1 MSTDENTTIASCTAQ
16 RMGLEILNTGPHTLP
31 MLARMFADMHP
42 DVLASCW
49 LALFVDAMGE
59 TGAPMAEI
67 ARCLNPVVV
76 KLNHRPA
83 KAMRRTSPKKG
94 KYHNGIT
101 PGINTAVGDSG
112 ENLRD
117 LRSDGETRIP
127 ATVFGSV
134 RNRAKMRQ
142 SDLVR
147 VPSVRPGKV

>member
-1 MSTDENTTIASCTAQ
+1 MTTTIRPVTAQ
-16 RMGLEILNTGPHTLP
+16 RAGMNIIERGPYGLPQLTRIFE
-31 MLARMFADMHP
+31 DMHP
-42 DVLASCW
+42 DILASCW

>member
-1 MSTDENTTIASCTAQ
+1 MNPTIRPVTAQ
-16 RMGLEILNTGPHTLP
+16 RAGMNIIERGPYGLPQLTRIFE
-31 MLARMFADMHP
+31 DMHP
-42 DVLASCW
+42 DILASCW

-59 TGAPMAEI
+59 MGAPMAEI

-83 KAMRRTSPKKG
+83 KAMRRTSPKKA

-117 LRSDGETRIP
+117 LRSEGTDRIP
-127 ATVFGSV
+127 ATVFGSI

-142 SDLVR
+142 SDMVR
-147 VPSVRPGKV
+147 VQGLRPGKV